1 MTVIEKPKTARS
13 YRGTVVDDN
22 AVVSINLKWLFQS
35 VMVIAGLVYSYYTV
49 IQRISDLERRVSESD
64 TTIRELVEKH
74 IIEEEARYAEMEEE
88 LKWHQK
94 LLKKKK
100 K

>member
-1 MTVIEKPKTARS
+1 MCV
-13 YRGTVVDDN
+13 
-22 AVVSINLKWLFQS
+22 
-35 VMVIAGLVYSYYTV
+35 VIAGLVYSYYQV
-49 IQRISDLERRVSESD
+49 ILRIDNLERRVSEAD
-64 TTIRELVEKH
+64 ATITELVNKH
-74 IIEEEARYAEMEEE
+74 IAEEEERYAQMEEE

>member
-1 MTVIEKPKTARS
+1 MIDKPKTARS
-13 YRGTVVDDN
+13 YRETVVDDN
-22 AVVSINLKWLFQS
+22 AVISINIKWLIQMC
-35 VMVIAGLVYSYYTV
+35 VVIAGLVYSYYQV
-49 IQRISDLERRVSESD
+49 ILRIDNLERRVSEAD
-64 TTIRELVEKH
+64 ATITELVNKH
-74 IIEEEARYAEMEEE
+74 IAEEEERYAQMEEE